1 MQFRSLA
8 MASLLSAA
16 QGESSAM
23 LSASNFHLHIPAVD
37 VQVVNVGWNP
47 ANNATGSKFW
57 PESITAEPGSMV
69 QFQFWAGNHTVTQS
83 SFDSPCTPMAPVS
96 NGTAA
101 GGNGSTATTVGGIKS
116 GFMPV
121 EASMPEGN
129 IPVYT
134 VMINDT
140 SPLWFYCGQ
149 GSHCASGMSMVINP
163 A

>member
-1 MQFRSLA
+1 
-8 MASLLSAA
+8 
-16 QGESSAM
+16 M
-23 LSASNFHLHIPAVD
+23 LSASNLHLHIPAVD